1 MKKQPHLRNIRQW
14 VANLL
19 VLAMLVGFFE
29 ADIPNHLAINSE
41 ARASL
46 ESLQA
51 EAGVM
56 QAGSIQVDFFKGNK
70 AEALR
75 SQFGKH
81 LFSFEFDVEDGFR
94 IIYMFYAFV
103 GYLFYWTFRHK
114 LQQ

>member
-1 MKKQPHLRNIRQW
+1 MKKPASLRNIRQW

-19 VLAMLVGFFE
+19 VLAMLLGFFE
-29 ADIPNHLAINSE
+29 ADVPNHEVVASNSQSE
-41 ARASL
+41 FADLHFAN
-46 ESLQA
+46 EI
-51 EAGVM
+51 M
-56 QAGSIQVDFFKGNK
+56 QAGSVQVDFFKGNK

-81 LFSFEFDVEDGFR
+81 LFSFDFDVEDGFR

-103 GYLFYWTFRHK
+103 GYLFYWTLRHK